1 MWSAIGVLLVLSGV
15 CLIVVPTTSKMP
27 ALVFLVFTAM
37 SASMGIV
44 GALIVTRQTRN
55 AVGWILWVGAVAT
68 FVSDITSVYAN
79 FAVTPDGAALP
90 GATFVAWLAP
100 IGFFPSFI
108 AILIFVPLLFP
119 DGRYLSRRWRWVG
132 AFGAAVVGLVLAGIL
147 FTPGPLPEYPA
158 IVNPVGLAPI
168 GFFPSFIAILIF
180 VPLLFPDGRYLGRRW
195 RWVGA
200 FGAAVVGLILAGI
213 MFTPGPLAEYPA
225 IVNPVGL
232 APIDA
237 LRPLLAAAS
246 TWGFVIVAPLAIASA
261 VVRYR
266 RGSTLE
272 RTQLRWFGAAAGLT
286 VAVLVMAFALG
297 LQGEAA
303 ALAWL
308 GGILGVTL
316 IPIAIGVA
324 ILRYRL
330 YELDRLVSRTIGWA
344 VVTAVLVGVFATLV
358 VSLQTVFAQL
368 ANESSLAV
376 AASTLVAFAL
386 FQPVRR
392 RVQRVVD
399 RRFDRAR
406 YDGEKTTQAFAR
418 LVREQ
423 VEIDALARDLRAAV
437 DGSMSPDGL
446 TLWLRTV
453 HPSPIPTRP

>member
-1 MWSAIGVLLVLSGV
+1 MTTRVGGGRTARRSRRLAAVVWSAIGVLLVLSGV

-44 GALIVTRQTRN
+44 GALIVTRQAPN

-90 GATFVAWLAP
+90 GATFVAW
-100 IGFFPSFI
+100 
-108 AILIFVPLLFP
+108 
-119 DGRYLSRRWRWVG
+119 
-132 AFGAAVVGLVLAGIL
+132 
-147 FTPGPLPEYPA
+147 
-158 IVNPVGLAPI
+158 LAPI

-330 YELDRLVSRTIGWA
+330 YEIDRLVSRTIGWA

-446 TLWLRTV
+446 ALWLRTV
-453 HPSPIPTRP
+453 QQSPIPPRS